1 MQHLYEP
8 NYEPNLPTVFFYVH
22 HHGAGHITRAELLIN
37 KLQNSY
43 NVVVLY
49 GDLKVKM
56 ALNKVCKRGVFEKLP
71 SKWVGRSSVQRN
83 YNAAFEGIEYSEAPL
98 ERSITFNLLA
108 QQYKPVLFIS
118 DVSAELTIMARSIGI
133 PVLMQRHSGDISGDP
148 TQVFAYEC
156 ATKLYAPYPKQLE
169 TPHYGYF
176 NKTHYLGFISKYTG
190 SESAS
195 KTGFGN
201 HITLLITDA
210 QRAAL
215 IARVLTNYTDHVEV
229 IGCHGEPIK
238 GVTYKGMV
246 ANINQAIT
254 ASVVVTSGGNNAV
267 SQLLALGKKLIVIP
281 ENRPYQE
288 QDEKARMLAKNNLAV
303 HLPFSAFL
311 QQNNALIE
319 AALIDARK
327 TQMSKT
333 QIISDTDQFI
343 SEFIALVEEVAIEP

>member
-1 MQHLYEP
+1 MQHL
-8 NYEPNLPTVFFYVH
+8 YEPNLPTVFFYVH
-22 HHGAGHITRAELLIN
+22 HHGAGHITRAELLIT

-49 GDLKVKM
+49 GDLNVKI
-56 ALNKVCKRGVFEKLP
+56 ALNKVCKRSIFEKLP
-71 SKWVGRSSVQRN
+71 SKWAGQSAVQRS
-83 YNAAFEGIEYSEAPL
+83 YNTAFEGVEYSEAPL

-118 DVSAELTIMARSIGI
+118 DVSAELTIMARSIGL

-169 TPHYGYF
+169 TPHYSYF

-190 SESAS
+190 CESA
-195 KTGFGN
+195 TNTDFGSC
-201 HITLLITDA
+201 ITLLMTDA
-210 QRAAL
+210 QSAAL
-215 IARVLTNYTDHVEV
+215 IARTLIKYTEHVEV
-229 IGCHGEPIK
+229 IGCQGEAIE
-238 GVTYKGMV
+238 GVTYKGKV
-246 ANINQAIT
+246 SNIDQAIS
-254 ASVVVTSGGNNAV
+254 ANVVVSSGGNNAV
-267 SQLLALGKKLIVIP
+267 SQLLSLGKKLIVIP

-311 QQNNALIE
+311 QHNNAQIE
-319 AALIDARK
+319 AALVNVRK
-327 TQMSKT
+327 TQTSKT
-333 QIISDTDQFI
+333 QIINATEQFT
-343 SEFIALVEEVAIEP
+343 SEFVELVKEVAIES

>member
-1 MQHLYEP
+1 
-8 NYEPNLPTVFFYVH
+8 
-22 HHGAGHITRAELLIN
+22 
-37 KLQNSY
+37 
-43 NVVVLY
+43 
-49 GDLKVKM
+49 
-56 ALNKVCKRGVFEKLP
+56 
-71 SKWVGRSSVQRN
+71 
-83 YNAAFEGIEYSEAPL
+83 
-98 ERSITFNLLA
+98 
-108 QQYKPVLFIS
+108 
-118 DVSAELTIMARSIGI
+118 
-133 PVLMQRHSGDISGDP
+133 
-148 TQVFAYEC
+148 
-156 ATKLYAPYPKQLE
+156 
-169 TPHYGYF
+169 
-176 NKTHYLGFISKYTG
+176 
-190 SESAS
+190 
-195 KTGFGN
+195 
-201 HITLLITDA
+201 LLITDA

-246 ANINQAIT
+246 ANISQAIT

-288 QDEKARMLAKNNLAV
+288 QDEKACMLAKNNLAV

-333 QIISDTDQFI
+333 QIISDTEQFI
-343 SEFIALVEEVAIEP
+343 SEFITLVEEVAIEP